1 MKVSGAANTEELL
14 LHAGWLRR
22 FAVALVQDQDT
33 AEDIVQ
39 ETLVAAW
46 QRPAENTGRRWL
58 ARVARNL
65 AIDRWRSSGR
75 RERRELAGTATDI
88 GRVASPEELVGDAQ
102 IHRAV
107 AEAVAGLEEPFRQ
120 TLVLR
125 FFDGASSADIARRLR
140 IPDGTVRWRLK
151 EGIDRVRR
159 QLDAR
164 CGQVRKNWVAALLPL
179 LPRPAPLAPRN
190 EPVRHQSRPATKR
203 FSHLR
208 PVTIAT
214 AVASVVGIVVMVIAV
229 VSHYRGSSVPG
240 GHAAADPVAGPA
252 VLGAERAIHFNLHA
266 LAPSPREPEPPAS
279 AGPGEADANSL
290 FAELLQAI
298 QTNAYDDFVA
308 KGSAFFKAA
317 VRPALLPK
325 LSTNLGAR
333 LAAGYQANCLGR
345 LHRSEGM
352 LWLFRLE
359 FADGGDDALISMVT
373 DGWQVA
379 GFLVDDPQTS
389 EKEK

>member
-1 MKVSGAANTEELL
+1 MKASSTASTEDLL

-22 FAVALVQDQDT
+22 FAVALVKDLD
-33 AEDIVQ
+33 AADDIVQ
-39 ETLVAAW
+39 DTLVAAW
-46 QRPAENTGRRWL
+46 QRPAENTGRPWL

-65 AIDRWRSSGR
+65 AIDLWRSSDR
-75 RERRELAGTATDI
+75 RARRELAATATDI
-88 GRVASPEELVGDAQ
+88 DTVASPDELIGDAQ

-107 AEAVAGLEEPFRQ
+107 AEAVAALAEPYRQ

-125 FFDGASSADIARRLR
+125 FFDGASSADIARRLG

-151 EGIDRVRR
+151 QGIDRVRR

-164 CGQVRKNWVAALLPL
+164 YGQERKNWVTVLLPL
-179 LPRPAPLAPRN
+179 LPRPVGVEPGEQGTRPR
-190 EPVRHQSRPATKR
+190 PVRTGISGVRPI
-203 FSHLR
+203 
-208 PVTIAT
+208 TIV
-214 AVASVVGIVVMVIAV
+214 AVVVFTVSLGVMLIAV
-229 VSHYRGSSVPG
+229 VAARRGESARPAVP
-240 GHAAADPVAGPA
+240 AAVDPVAEPA
-252 VLGAERAIHFNLHA
+252 VPTAERTMRFNLHA
-266 LAPSPREPEPPAS
+266 LAPSTSELESP

-290 FAELLQAI
+290 LAELLHAI

-308 KGSAFFKAA
+308 KGSASFKAA

-325 LSTNLGAR
+325 LSTSLGAR
-333 LAAGYQANCLGR
+333 LAAGFEPTCLGHLR
-345 LHRSEGM
+345 RGEGM

-359 FADGGDDALISMVT
+359 FSDGGDDVLISMFT

-379 GFLVDDPQTS
+379 GFFGDDPQTK